1 MTAPAPRA
9 GRRWAPWA
17 PAPSTP
23 PLTLGESRPAA
34 PGSNVKAWA
43 GRSCPLQSPW
53 WARAGAPQSRAPGR
67 SHSGRGGGAGAGSAG
82 WRPAAHAASGG
93 GWRGAGPGG
102 EGGGTSR
109 RCSARLTGSRGSSA
123 PPAPPAPQAPSLNAA
138 PAARPSHRSPRG
150 PCGGGDAPRRLR
162 CTGCS
167 PPPGANPAGCFMGR
181 TSTLPRGEQREG
193 RVCSACRPLSPS
205 TRPPPSPAPR
215 RSAGADPSRPLH
227 AAPLLPA
234 LRVRRRLHVGGRSGP
249 SPRRPGLPLSRARP
263 RSPRAGNLRLLSR
276 GCATAGPPVQVR
288 ASAAVDPADNM
299 GRWLATR
306 GPAAAGSRG
315 SPPPEGAR
323 VAQGT
328 GNTPGRQARGTGS
341 TGTDSRAAS
350 AGRGR
355 ARGLRNASHTQP
367 RGKEQGRS
375 RSDRVLGPRSRWRA
389 AAPCPPPPG
398 GRRHPEV

>member
-1 MTAPAPRA
+1 MVGQGRSPAV
-9 GRRWAPWA
+9 
-17 PAPSTP
+17 
-23 PLTLGESRPAA
+23 
-34 PGSNVKAWA
+34 PGS
-43 GRSCPLQSPW
+43 
-53 WARAGAPQSRAPGR
+53 GALPQRQ
-67 SHSGRGGGAGAGSAG
+67 GRGGRRGLGRVEAGGTRSERRRVERG
-82 WRPAAHAASGG
+82 RPWRGGRRDEPEVQRPAD
-93 GWRGAGPGG
+93 REP
-102 EGGGTSR
+102 R
-109 RCSARLTGSRGSSA
+109 RLRLLRRLR
-123 PPAPPAPQAPSLNAA
+123 APSLNAA

-227 AAPLLPA
+227 ATPLLPA